1 MGSLYL
7 TTMVRASNKSC
18 DVRCVGFICYL
29 SVTRQVSN
37 FIRLLRS
44 TRGIVFPLELTVF
57 VEDVGEFFVV
67 LWYLI
72 F

>member
-1 MGSLYL
+1 
-7 TTMVRASNKSC
+7 MVRASNKC
-18 DVRCVGFICYL
+18 GYMNGICFICYL

-37 FIRLLRS
+37 FIRLLCVC
-44 TRGIVFPLELTVF
+44 GMIFPLELTMF
-57 VEDVGEFFVV
+57 IEDVDEFFVV